1 VAHLHKATYGGGVF
15 ATRLVAGAPAL
26 FLVLASCSAPSVSQD
41 AAVACGWNETDEP
54 VVSVLEADAE
64 QRARNVQRA
73 SIRWAA
79 AVRVADI
86 DDRFTPLVDALQ
98 ETSSFA
104 EEIQDMTSE
113 QIAQI
118 PTSRWDFAKYTQA
131 VARDQCEQLQ
141 ALVLKD
147 SS

>member
-1 VAHLHKATYGGGVF
+1 
-15 ATRLVAGAPAL
+15 
-26 FLVLASCSAPSVSQD
+26 
-41 AAVACGWNETDEP
+41 
-54 VVSVLEADAE
+54 VLEADAE

>member
-1 VAHLHKATYGGGVF
+1 MIARRWVTGFPVF
-15 ATRLVAGAPAL
+15 VLA
-26 FLVLASCSAPSVSQD
+26 LASCSTPPIADD
-41 AAVACGWNETDEP
+41 AALACGWNETNEP

-73 SIRWAA
+73 AIRLDA
-79 AVRVADI
+79 AVRVADV

-104 EEIQDMTSE
+104 EELLGMTNDE
-113 QIAQI
+113 IAQI

-141 ALVLKD
+141 ALVAKE

>member
-1 VAHLHKATYGGGVF
+1 MIA
-15 ATRLVAGAPAL
+15 RRWVAGFPV
-26 FLVLASCSAPSVSQD
+26 LVLALASCSTPPIADD
-41 AAVACGWNETDEP
+41 AALACGWNETNEP

-73 SIRWAA
+73 AIRLDA
-79 AVRVADI
+79 AVRVADV

-104 EEIQDMTSE
+104 EELLGMTNDE
-113 QIAQI
+113 IAQI

-141 ALVLKD
+141 ALVAKE